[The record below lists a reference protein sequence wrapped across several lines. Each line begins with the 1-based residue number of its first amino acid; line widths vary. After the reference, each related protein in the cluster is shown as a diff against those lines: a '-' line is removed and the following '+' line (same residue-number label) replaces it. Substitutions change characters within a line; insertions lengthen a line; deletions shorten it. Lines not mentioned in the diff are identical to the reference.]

1 MAEVRKIKALLY
13 TEKAGRLEDNVCP
26 PYDIISGEERERL
39 IKRSPYNLVN
49 LELPVDTFP
58 DSCDRYDE
66 AGKKLSE
73 WIQTGILGRD
83 SKEGMFVY
91 REKFSVKGREY
102 TVTGLICLVKL
113 YDFSEKIVLPHE
125 ETLSKAKTDRF
136 NLMNATYC
144 NFSSVYSLYLDP
156 AGTIKRVLLKAVESK
171 PEKEFTDEEGVTHLL
186 WKIEDENELDTLIR
200 AFSDKQLFIADGH
213 HRYETALNFKKHLE
227 NQKKLSGTTADCM
240 MMTLVDMDDEGL
252 VIFPTHRLV
261 TGLDIDKQ
269 ELLEKISGY
278 FDIQEYPDV
287 SKAGEILEKFRNK
300 HVFAMY
306 DGGEGFTLLSAKP
319 QVDDMVFE
327 SRSKAYSSLDVTVLH
342 SLILENGLGI
352 DKQNMANQIN
362 LRYTRSSEEAVE
374 RVRKGECSLAFI
386 INPTQINEI
395 KDVSLAGDKMPQKS
409 TYFYPKLKTGLVM
422 NQLNQRG

>member
-1 MAEVRKIKALLY
+1 
-13 TEKAGRLEDNVCP
+13 
-26 PYDIISGEERERL
+26 
-39 IKRSPYNLVN
+39 
-49 LELPVDTFP
+49 
-58 DSCDRYDE
+58 
-66 AGKKLSE
+66 
-73 WIQTGILGRD
+73 
-83 SKEGMFVY
+83 
-91 REKFSVKGREY
+91 
-102 TVTGLICLVKL
+102 
-113 YDFSEKIVLPHE
+113 
-125 ETLSKAKTDRF
+125 
-136 NLMNATYC
+136 
-144 NFSSVYSLYLDP
+144 
-156 AGTIKRVLLKAVESK
+156 
-171 PEKEFTDEEGVTHLL
+171 
-186 WKIEDENELDTLIR
+186 
-200 AFSDKQLFIADGH
+200 
-213 HRYETALNFKKHLE
+213 
-227 NQKKLSGTTADCM
+227 
-240 MMTLVDMDDEGL
+240 
-252 VIFPTHRLV
+252 
-261 TGLDIDKQ
+261 DKQ